1 MFSHLQWEMHVANF
15 EIWSLAYCCE
25 IKKLDDIYGSVDHT
39 CNLCS
44 ITSTIVYRNKDLA
57 SVVSVYTHA
66 YVIAV

>member
-1 MFSHLQWEMHVANF
+1 MFSHPQWEMHVVIF
-15 EIWSLAYCCE
+15 EIWSLSYCCE